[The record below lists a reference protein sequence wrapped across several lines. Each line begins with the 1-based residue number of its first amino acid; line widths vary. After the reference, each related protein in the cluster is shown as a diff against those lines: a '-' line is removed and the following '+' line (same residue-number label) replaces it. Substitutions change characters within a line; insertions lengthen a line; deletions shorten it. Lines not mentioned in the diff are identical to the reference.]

1 MNVFNL
7 GAGRHSQPPPRWA
20 CRRSNVILVEH
31 PIQPLTCDEVRQRAE
46 TVFDRVIEKLTVR

>member
-20 CRRSNVILVEH
+20 CRRSNVILVE
-31 PIQPLTCDEVRQRAE
+31 PLIQSLTRDEARQRRRDGG
-46 TVFDRVIEKLTVR
+46 DRVIEKLTVR